1 MKKYLLA
8 AIMCAAVV
16 VQPAFAGPAE
26 NPAVEKARQIRMD
39 IEAKQKE
46 LAEEKHAEA
55 PAPAAPTML
64 LELPVDETDAPG
76 ATQK

>member
-1 MKKYLLA
+1 MKKYLLT
-8 AIMCAAVV
+8 AIMFAAVV

-46 LAEEKHAEA
+46 LAEEKHVEA
-55 PAPAAPTML
+55 PAPAVATTL

>member
-8 AIMCAAVV
+8 AIMYAAVV
-16 VQPAFAGPAE
+16 VQPASAGPAE
-26 NPAVEKARQIRMD
+26 NPAVAKARQIRMD

-55 PAPAAPTML
+55 PAPAPATTL
-64 LELPVDETDAPG
+64 LDLPVDETDAPG